1 MICGTFFLWVRI
13 EAIKAVNEVY
23 VRKNKH
29 PDLLGLCFY
38 PTWQNIL
45 KKVMLD
51 IEYHL

>member
-23 VRKNKH
+23 VRNEYT
-29 PDLLGLCFY
+29 DLLGLCFY
-38 PTWQNIL
+38 PTWQTIL
-45 KKVMLD
+45 KKAMLD